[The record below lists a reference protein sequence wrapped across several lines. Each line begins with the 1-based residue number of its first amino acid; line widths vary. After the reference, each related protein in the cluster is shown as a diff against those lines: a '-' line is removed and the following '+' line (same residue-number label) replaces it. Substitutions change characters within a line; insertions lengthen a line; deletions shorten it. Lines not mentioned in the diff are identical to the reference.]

1 MTLTQ
6 LLCAA
11 CLIPIAAIAVCM
23 ALAARVRRTRQGDE
37 DGMVG

>member
-11 CLIPIAAIAVCM
+11 CLIPLAAFAVCM
-23 ALAARVRRTRQGDE
+23 ALAARVERTR
-37 DGMVG
+37 